1 MEIRKPRPR
10 HSEREFLKEGGSIV
24 LGACI
29 ALATLAVCGAISPAR
44 AQMDITP
51 TAAPNHPAVT
61 VAGKSYTPLGI
72 LQRNM
77 GSAADQLEPFPPHR
91 IVGNIYYVGSKSLS
105 SFLIVTPQGNIL
117 INTIYEKNVPAIAK
131 SVAQLGFKFS
141 DIKIILGNHAH
152 GDHMEGDALA
162 KQMTGARVIVMAEDV
177 PALSAMKP
185 GGKRHPIDEVITDG
199 DTVSLG
205 GVTLTAHLTAGH
217 TPGCTTW
224 TTTATENGKRY
235 DVVFGCS
242 LRSPGVIT
250 PEIEASLN
258 RSFKIVRALP
268 CDVPLGDHPAEYRM
282 LEKYARLQPGGPNP
296 FIDKAGCTTEADIQE
311 AMFHAI
317 LNEQAAKH

>member
-1 MEIRKPRPR
+1 MDIHKALHSWSDFIKESGTVIRA
-10 HSEREFLKEGGSIV
+10 G
-24 LGACI
+24 I
-29 ALATLAVCGAISPAR
+29 ALILLA
-44 AQMDITP
+44 
-51 TAAPNHPAVT
+51 AAPAKAQTNITAVSAPDHPTVT

-77 GSAADQLEPFPPHR
+77 GTSVDQLAPFPPHR
-91 IVGNIYYVGSKSLS
+91 IVGNIYYVGSKTLS

-117 INTIYEKNVPAIAK
+117 INTIYQANVPAIAK
-131 SVAQLGFKFS
+131 SVAQLGFRFE
-141 DIKIILGNHAH
+141 DLKIILGNHAH
-152 GDHMEGDALA
+152 ADHMEGDALA
-162 KQMTGARVIVMAEDV
+162 KQLTGARVIVMAEDV
-177 PALSAMKP
+177 PALAAMKP
-185 GGKRHPIDEVITDG
+185 GGQRHPIDEVITDG

-224 TTTATENGKRY
+224 TTTAMENGKQY

-242 LRSPGVIT
+242 LRSPALIT
-250 PEIEASLN
+250 PETEAALN
-258 RSFKIVRALP
+258 RSFKVVRALP

-282 LEKYARLQPGGPNP
+282 LEKHARLQPGSPNP

-317 LNEQAAKH
+317 LKEQTAKH

>member
-1 MEIRKPRPR
+1 MKSKI
-10 HSEREFLKEGGSIV
+10 SLKTEVIDRRRDV
-24 LGACI
+24 ITGAGI
-29 ALATLAVCGAISPAR
+29 ALILLAGSPAM
-44 AQMDITP
+44 AQQDITAG
-51 TAAPNHPAVT
+51 AAPTHPAVT
-61 VAGKSYTPLGI
+61 VAGKTYTPLGI

-77 GSAADQLEPFPPHR
+77 GTAADQLEPFPPHR
-91 IVGNIYYVGSKSLS
+91 IVGDIYYVGSRTLS

-117 INTIYEKNVPAIAK
+117 INTIFQANVPAIAK
-131 SVAQLGFKFS
+131 SVAQLGFRFA

-162 KQMTGARVIVMAEDV
+162 KQMTGARVIVMAQDV
-177 PALSAMKP
+177 PALAAMKP

-224 TTTATENGKRY
+224 TMTATENGKTY

-242 LRSPGVIT
+242 LRSPGVIS
-250 PEIEASLN
+250 PETEAALN
-258 RSFKIVRALP
+258 RSYKLVRALP

-282 LEKYARLQPGGPNP
+282 LEKHARLKPGAPNP

-311 AMFHAI
+311 AMFRAI
-317 LNEQAAKH
+317 LDEQAAKR

>member
-1 MEIRKPRPR
+1 MDIHNPNPW
-10 HSEREFLKEGGSIV
+10 HSRRNFISGRGTVIAST
-24 LGACI
+24 GI
-29 ALATLAVCGAISPAR
+29 ALILLASVPAE
-44 AQMDITP
+44 AQMNNP
-51 TAAPNHPAVT
+51 ASAAPDHPTVS

-77 GSAADQLEPFPPHR
+77 GTTADQLEPFPPHR
-91 IVGNIYYVGSKSLS
+91 IVGNIYYVGSKTLS

-117 INTIYEKNVPAIAK
+117 INTIFQANVPAIVK
-131 SVAQLGFKFS
+131 SVAQLGFRFE
-141 DIKIILGNHAH
+141 DIKFILGNHAH

-162 KQMTGARVIVMAEDV
+162 KQLTGARVIVMAEDV
-177 PALSAMKP
+177 PALAAMKP

-205 GVTLTAHLTAGH
+205 GVTLTAHLTAGD
-217 TPGCTTW
+217 TAGCTTW
-224 TTTATENGKRY
+224 TTTATENGKQY

-242 LRSPGVIT
+242 LRSPAVIT

-258 RSFKIVRALP
+258 RSFKVVRALP

-282 LEKYARLQPGGPNP
+282 LEKYARLQPGEPNP

>member
-1 MEIRKPRPR
+1 MKSKISSKTEVIDRRR
-10 HSEREFLKEGGSIV
+10 DVIT
-24 LGACI
+24 GAGI
-29 ALATLAVCGAISPAR
+29 ALILLAGSPAM
-44 AQMDITP
+44 AQQDITAG
-51 TAAPNHPAVT
+51 AAPTHPAVT
-61 VAGKSYTPLGI
+61 VAGKTYTPLGI

-77 GSAADQLEPFPPHR
+77 GTAADQLEPFPPHR
-91 IVGNIYYVGSKSLS
+91 IVGDIYYVGSRTLS

-117 INTIYEKNVPAIAK
+117 INTIFQANVPAIAK
-131 SVAQLGFKFS
+131 SVAQLGFRFA

-162 KQMTGARVIVMAEDV
+162 KQMTGARVIVMAQDV
-177 PALSAMKP
+177 PALAAMKP

-224 TTTATENGKRY
+224 TMTATENGKTY

-242 LRSPGVIT
+242 LRSPGVIS
-250 PEIEASLN
+250 PETEASLN
-258 RSFKIVRALP
+258 RSYKLVRALP

-282 LEKYARLQPGGPNP
+282 LEKHARLKPGAPNP

-311 AMFHAI
+311 AMFRAI
-317 LNEQAAKH
+317 LDEQAAKR